1 MTTNDTNGIIKAM
14 QTIKHLKIKANN
26 KTIKG
31 KAMETKQNKQ
41 TTNNKISNTTMKQ
54 QWKQ

>member
-31 KAMETKQNKQ
+31 KAMETKQNNKTIKQ
-41 TTNNKISNTTMKQ
+41 LNTKSDKQ
-54 QWKQ
+54 